1 MRRCFTDPH
10 YWKNPALR
18 RSREK
23 AQIVLDTVVLNSTTI
38 HLLSCTTLHPRKYRQ
53 DMSLDTL
60 IDFVAE
66 AVPTGIQ
73 MSGRTF
79 TKSGFL

>member
-23 AQIVLDTVVLNSTTI
+23 GGKSRENCSFSRISEGTFGSLAVFGRFFFPSPSFTAMVFS
-38 HLLSCTTLHPRKYRQ
+38 HPGGV
-53 DMSLDTL
+53 
-60 IDFVAE
+60 F
-66 AVPTGIQ
+66 
-73 MSGRTF
+73 
-79 TKSGFL
+79 